1 MAEAIGCK
9 VYCRRIGTDAKLA
22 AVSGIFGNRNFP
34 VIFGGNKS
42 QCEAN
47 RFSAWAAEPLEVFEF
62 EAGDK
67 EPFEK
72 LECVLNKYKL
82 SEGRGKLAAGMF
94 VGGWAGYFG
103 YEFGRYIEKI
113 PETAVDDLAL
123 PLVRFCFYDRVI
135 CYDHA
140 EGSWWAVALEIDG
153 QSESADSKLNWL
165 CELLAQAENINVA
178 SPKRSSIDEVDV
190 SKLRCNMSRDDY
202 FSALEKVRRY
212 IYDGEVY
219 QINFS
224 QRFECDYDA
233 RAIDLYHWQN
243 EYNPSPYAAYIGGDD
258 FSIVSTSP
266 EMFITLRDGVISTK
280 PIKGTRKRIS
290 GEAQA
295 EKVNKANFMELVES
309 EKEQAELNMIID
321 LERNDL
327 ARICEPGT
335 RWVSQPRTI
344 ETYPTVLHAV
354 ATIEGRVKNA
364 GSQRL
369 IGDILKAVFPGG
381 SITGAPKIRAMEI
394 IDELEP
400 TQRSVYTGSIGFIGV
415 DGSVCLN
422 IAIRTVII
430 TGGLAYAQTGGGI
443 VADSQPQAEWDET
456 ITKARALL
464 AGIEA
469 VQKLAKA
476 QRFRGTKAQSL
487 RY

>member
-1 MAEAIGCK
+1 
-9 VYCRRIGTDAKLA
+9 
-22 AVSGIFGNRNFP
+22 
-34 VIFGGNKS
+34 
-42 QCEAN
+42 
-47 RFSAWAAEPLEVFEF
+47 
-62 EAGDK
+62 
-67 EPFEK
+67 
-72 LECVLNKYKL
+72 
-82 SEGRGKLAAGMF
+82 
-94 VGGWAGYFG
+94 
-103 YEFGRYIEKI
+103 
-113 PETAVDDLAL
+113 
-123 PLVRFCFYDRVI
+123 
-135 CYDHA
+135 
-140 EGSWWAVALEIDG
+140 
-153 QSESADSKLNWL
+153 
-165 CELLAQAENINVA
+165 
-178 SPKRSSIDEVDV
+178 
-190 SKLRCNMSRDDY
+190 MSRGDY
-202 FSALEKVRRY
+202 FSALEKMRRY

-266 EMFITLRDGVISTK
+266 EMFITLRYGVISTK
-280 PIKGTRKRIS
+280 PIKGTRRRIS
-290 GEAQA
+290 GEAQG

-309 EKEQAELNMIID
+309 EKDQAELNMIID

-335 RWVSQPRTI
+335 RRVSQPRTI
-344 ETYPTVLHAV
+344 ETYPTVFHAA

-364 GSQRL
+364 GSRRL

-430 TGGLAYAQTGGGI
+430 TGGVAYAQTGGGI
-443 VADSQPQAEWDET
+443 VADSEPQAEWDET
-456 ITKARALL
+456 IIKAQALL
-464 AGIEA
+464 AGIAA
-469 VQKLAKA
+469 VQKVAKA
-476 QRFRGTKAQSL
+476 QRFKGTYK
-487 RY
+487 

>member
-1 MAEAIGCK
+1 
-9 VYCRRIGTDAKLA
+9 V
-22 AVSGIFGNRNFP
+22 
-34 VIFGGNKS
+34 
-42 QCEAN
+42 
-47 RFSAWAAEPLEVFEF
+47 EVFEF
-62 EAGDK
+62 EAGGK

-82 SEGRGKLAAGMF
+82 SGGRGKLPAGMF
-94 VGGWAGYFG
+94 IGGWAGYFG

-113 PETAVDDLAL
+113 PETAVDDLGLA
-123 PLVRFCFYDRVI
+123 LVRLCFYDRVI

-140 EGSWWAVALEIDG
+140 EGNWWAVALEIDG
-153 QSESADSKLNWL
+153 ESEPAESKLDWL
-165 CELLAQAENINVA
+165 CELLGQAENINVDA
-178 SPKRSSIDEVDV
+178 RVKSVKHRTQSLFLSPPSRSGLGNWTFDAGINVVSPQGWGIDEVDV
-190 SKLRCNMSRDDY
+190 SKLRCNMSRGDY
-202 FSALEKVRRY
+202 FSALEKIRRY

-280 PIKGTRKRIS
+280 PIKGTRRRIS

-309 EKEQAELNMIID
+309 EKDQAELNMIID

-335 RWVSQPRTI
+335 RRVSQPRTI
-344 ETYPTVLHAV
+344 ETYPTVFHAA

-364 GSQRL
+364 GSRRL
-369 IGDILKAVFPGG
+369 ISDILKAVFPGG

-430 TGGLAYAQTGGGI
+430 TGGVAYAQTGGGI
-443 VADSQPQAEWDET
+443 VADSEPQAEWDET
-456 ITKARALL
+456 IIKAQALL
-464 AGIEA
+464 AGIAA
-469 VQKLAKA
+469 VNRCGKK
-476 QRFRGTKAQSL
+476 QRTVGL
-487 RY
+487 R

>member
-1 MAEAIGCK
+1 
-9 VYCRRIGTDAKLA
+9 
-22 AVSGIFGNRNFP
+22 
-34 VIFGGNKS
+34 
-42 QCEAN
+42 
-47 RFSAWAAEPLEVFEF
+47 
-62 EAGDK
+62 
-67 EPFEK
+67 
-72 LECVLNKYKL
+72 
-82 SEGRGKLAAGMF
+82 MF
-94 VGGWAGYFG
+94 IGGWAGYFG

-113 PETAVDDLAL
+113 PETAVDDLGLA
-123 PLVRFCFYDRVI
+123 LVRLCFYDRVI

-140 EGSWWAVALEIDG
+140 DGNWWAVALEIDG
-153 QSESADSKLNWL
+153 QSESAESKLDWL
-165 CELLAQAENINVA
+165 CELLGQAENINVA
-178 SPKRSSIDEVDV
+178 LPQRGSIDEVDV
-190 SKLRCNMSRDDY
+190 SKLRCNMSRGDY
-202 FSALEKVRRY
+202 FSALEKIRRY

-290 GEAQA
+290 GEAQG

-309 EKEQAELNMIID
+309 EKDQAELNMIID

-335 RWVSQPRTI
+335 RRVSQPRTI
-344 ETYPTVLHAV
+344 ETYPTVFHAA

-364 GSQRL
+364 GSRQL

-443 VADSQPQAEWDET
+443 VADSEPQAEWDET
-456 ITKARALL
+456 ITKAQALL
-464 AGIEA
+464 AGIAA
-469 VQKLAKA
+469 VQKCGKK
-476 QRFRGTKAQSL
+476 QRTVGL
-487 RY
+487 R